1 MIVAF
6 PGHTRLLLVL
16 YLKQIIVI
24 FYFVLS
30 ISGGL
35 LNLYL
40 FDMCFVKCLVMPR
53 RGKNSSSMRLI
64 TTRKALVCYARARD
78 IDEMHENK

>member
-1 MIVAF
+1 MHKSF
-6 PGHTRLLLVL
+6 
-16 YLKQIIVI
+16 
-24 FYFVLS
+24 
-30 ISGGL
+30 

-64 TTRKALVCYARARD
+64 TMRKALVC
-78 IDEMHENK
+78 ESP

>member
-1 MIVAF
+1 MKLRNICI
-6 PGHTRLLLVL
+6 RLVFFELLI
-16 YLKQIIVI
+16 YIH
-24 FYFVLS
+24 Y
-30 ISGGL
+30 

-64 TTRKALVCYARARD
+64 TTRKALVC
-78 IDEMHENK
+78 ESS